1 MKKLFKFLFIFVA
14 LAFSFNTNALTV
26 NELSALLQK
35 DANFKASY
43 NQEKTLN
50 KLNKILKSS
59 GVVIIIENKNV
70 FFRQNTPFELEQIIT
85 PNRFAQIM
93 DDEIN
98 EITRDNNPQLFEI
111 SNLLL
116 NIFSM
121 NEVNEKYFS
130 YKLSGNLNNWT
141 LELKPNDELLSKI
154 FNKITIQGS
163 DKVKEIVI
171 EDISKD
177 TTVLTFSDYSTDKI
191 TLNLKEQSY
200 LVKQGFFSY
209 LCIFAYC
216 TNYCLKSQSKQY
228 YY

>member
-1 MKKLFKFLFIFVA
+1 MNKLFKFLFVFIA

-43 NQEKTLN
+43 KQEKTLN

-177 TTVLTFSDYSTDKI
+177 TTVLTFSDYSTGKI
-191 TLNLKEQSY
+191 TLNVKEQSY
-200 LVKQGFFSY
+200 LVK
-209 LCIFAYC
+209 
-216 TNYCLKSQSKQY
+216 
-228 YY
+228 

>member
-1 MKKLFKFLFIFVA
+1 MNKLFKFLFVFIA

-43 NQEKTLN
+43 KQEKTLN

-141 LELKPNDELLSKI
+141 IEMKTNDELLSKI

-171 EDISKD
+171 EDVSKD
-177 TTVLTFSDYSTDKI
+177 TTKLTFSDYRTDKI
-191 TLNLKEQSY
+191 TLNVKEQSY
-200 LVKQGFFSY
+200 LVK
-209 LCIFAYC
+209 
-216 TNYCLKSQSKQY
+216 
-228 YY
+228 

>member
-1 MKKLFKFLFIFVA
+1 MNKLFKFLFIFVA
-14 LAFSFNTNALTV
+14 LAFSFDTNALTV

-35 DANFKASY
+35 DANFKVSY

-191 TLNLKEQSY
+191 TLNVKEQSY
-200 LVKQGFFSY
+200 LVK
-209 LCIFAYC
+209 
-216 TNYCLKSQSKQY
+216 
-228 YY
+228 

>member
-1 MKKLFKFLFIFVA
+1 MNKLFKFLFVFIA
-14 LAFSFNTNALTV
+14 LAFSFNTNALTI

-43 NQEKTLN
+43 KQEKTLN

-141 LELKPNDELLSKI
+141 IEMKPNDELLSKI

-171 EDISKD
+171 EDVSKD
-177 TTVLTFSDYSTDKI
+177 TTKLTFSDYSTEKI
-191 TLNLKEQSY
+191 TLNVKEQSY
-200 LVKQGFFSY
+200 LVK
-209 LCIFAYC
+209 
-216 TNYCLKSQSKQY
+216 
-228 YY
+228 

>member
-1 MKKLFKFLFIFVA
+1 MKKLFKFLFVFIA

-200 LVKQGFFSY
+200 LVK
-209 LCIFAYC
+209 
-216 TNYCLKSQSKQY
+216 
-228 YY
+228 

>member
-1 MKKLFKFLFIFVA
+1 MNKLFKFLFIFVA

-43 NQEKTLN
+43 KQEKTLN

-141 LELKPNDELLSKI
+141 IEMKPNDELLSKI

-171 EDISKD
+171 EDVSKD
-177 TTVLTFSDYSTDKI
+177 TTKLTFSDYRTDKI
-191 TLNLKEQSY
+191 TLNVKEQSY
-200 LVKQGFFSY
+200 LVK
-209 LCIFAYC
+209 
-216 TNYCLKSQSKQY
+216 
-228 YY
+228 

>member
-1 MKKLFKFLFIFVA
+1 MNKLFKFLFVFIA

-43 NQEKTLN
+43 KQEKTLN

-141 LELKPNDELLSKI
+141 IEMKPNDELLSKI

-177 TTVLTFSDYSTDKI
+177 TTVLTFSDYSTGKI
-191 TLNLKEQSY
+191 TLNVKEQSY
-200 LVKQGFFSY
+200 LVK
-209 LCIFAYC
+209 
-216 TNYCLKSQSKQY
+216 
-228 YY
+228 

>member
-1 MKKLFKFLFIFVA
+1 MNKLFKFLFVFIA

-43 NQEKTLN
+43 NHEKTLN

-163 DKVKEIVI
+163 DKVKEIAI

-191 TLNLKEQSY
+191 TLNVKEQSY
-200 LVKQGFFSY
+200 LVK
-209 LCIFAYC
+209 
-216 TNYCLKSQSKQY
+216 
-228 YY
+228 

>member
-1 MKKLFKFLFIFVA
+1 MNKLFKFLFVFIA

-35 DANFKASY
+35 DTNFKASY
-43 NQEKTLN
+43 KQEKTLN

-171 EDISKD
+171 
-177 TTVLTFSDYSTDKI
+177 TFKR
-191 TLNLKEQSY
+191 
-200 LVKQGFFSY
+200 
-209 LCIFAYC
+209 FA
-216 TNYCLKSQSKQY
+216 NGE
-228 YY
+228 

>member
-1 MKKLFKFLFIFVA
+1 MNKLFKFLFVFIA

-163 DKVKEIVI
+163 DKVKEIAI

-191 TLNLKEQSY
+191 TLNVKEQSY
-200 LVKQGFFSY
+200 LVK
-209 LCIFAYC
+209 
-216 TNYCLKSQSKQY
+216 
-228 YY
+228 

>member
-1 MKKLFKFLFIFVA
+1 MNKLFKFLFVFIA

-35 DANFKASY
+35 DTNFKASY
-43 NQEKTLN
+43 KQEKTLN

-163 DKVKEIVI
+163 DKLKEIVI

-177 TTVLTFSDYSTDKI
+177 TTVLTFSDYSSGKI
-191 TLNLKEQSY
+191 TLNVKEQSY
-200 LVKQGFFSY
+200 LVK
-209 LCIFAYC
+209 
-216 TNYCLKSQSKQY
+216 
-228 YY
+228 

>member
-1 MKKLFKFLFIFVA
+1 MKKLFKFLFVFIA
-14 LAFSFNTNALTV
+14 LAFSFNTNALTI

-43 NQEKTLN
+43 KQEKTLN

-141 LELKPNDELLSKI
+141 IEMKPNDELLSKI

-171 EDISKD
+171 EDVSKD
-177 TTVLTFSDYSTDKI
+177 TTKLTFSDYSTDKI
-191 TLNLKEQSY
+191 TLNVKEQSY
-200 LVKQGFFSY
+200 LVK
-209 LCIFAYC
+209 
-216 TNYCLKSQSKQY
+216 
-228 YY
+228 

>member
-1 MKKLFKFLFIFVA
+1 MNKLFKFLFIFVA
-14 LAFSFNTNALTV
+14 LAFSFNTDALTV
-26 NELSALLQK
+26 NELSALLKK

-177 TTVLTFSDYSTDKI
+177 TTVLTFSDYSTGKI
-191 TLNLKEQSY
+191 TLNVKEQSY
-200 LVKQGFFSY
+200 LVK
-209 LCIFAYC
+209 
-216 TNYCLKSQSKQY
+216 
-228 YY
+228 

>member
-93 DDEIN
+93 DDELN

-177 TTVLTFSDYSTDKI
+177 TTVLTFGDYSTDKI

-200 LVKQGFFSY
+200 LVK
-209 LCIFAYC
+209 
-216 TNYCLKSQSKQY
+216 
-228 YY
+228 

>member
-1 MKKLFKFLFIFVA
+1 MNKLFKFLFVFIA

-43 NQEKTLN
+43 KQEKTLN
-50 KLNKILKSS
+50 RLNKILKSS

-70 FFRQNTPFELEQIIT
+70 FFRQNTPFELEQIIS

-141 LELKPNDELLSKI
+141 IEMKPNDELLSKI

-171 EDISKD
+171 EDVSKD
-177 TTVLTFSDYSTDKI
+177 TTKLTFSDYRTDKI
-191 TLNLKEQSY
+191 TLNVKEQSY
-200 LVKQGFFSY
+200 LVK
-209 LCIFAYC
+209 
-216 TNYCLKSQSKQY
+216 
-228 YY
+228 

>member
-130 YKLSGNLNNWT
+130 FKLSGNLNNWT

-200 LVKQGFFSY
+200 LVK
-209 LCIFAYC
+209 
-216 TNYCLKSQSKQY
+216 
-228 YY
+228 

>member
-93 DDEIN
+93 DDELN

-200 LVKQGFFSY
+200 LVK
-209 LCIFAYC
+209 
-216 TNYCLKSQSKQY
+216 
-228 YY
+228 

>member
-1 MKKLFKFLFIFVA
+1 MNKLFKFLFVFIA

-35 DANFKASY
+35 DTNFKASY
-43 NQEKTLN
+43 KQEKTLN

-191 TLNLKEQSY
+191 TLNVKEQSY
-200 LVKQGFFSY
+200 LVK
-209 LCIFAYC
+209 
-216 TNYCLKSQSKQY
+216 
-228 YY
+228 

>member
-1 MKKLFKFLFIFVA
+1 MNKLFKFLFIFVA

-171 EDISKD
+171 EDSSKD
-177 TTVLTFSDYSTDKI
+177 TTVLTFSDYSTGKI
-191 TLNLKEQSY
+191 TLNVKEQSY
-200 LVKQGFFSY
+200 LVK
-209 LCIFAYC
+209 
-216 TNYCLKSQSKQY
+216 
-228 YY
+228 

>member
-35 DANFKASY
+35 DTNFKASY
-43 NQEKTLN
+43 KQEKTLN

-141 LELKPNDELLSKI
+141 IEMKPNDELLSKI

-171 EDISKD
+171 EDVSKD
-177 TTVLTFSDYSTDKI
+177 TTKLTFSDYSTDKI
-191 TLNLKEQSY
+191 TLNVKEQSY
-200 LVKQGFFSY
+200 LVK
-209 LCIFAYC
+209 
-216 TNYCLKSQSKQY
+216 
-228 YY
+228 

>member
-171 EDISKD
+171 EDVSKD

-191 TLNLKEQSY
+191 TLKVKEQSY
-200 LVKQGFFSY
+200 LVK
-209 LCIFAYC
+209 
-216 TNYCLKSQSKQY
+216 
-228 YY
+228 

>member
-1 MKKLFKFLFIFVA
+1 MNKLFKFLFVFVA

-177 TTVLTFSDYSTDKI
+177 TTVLTFSDYSTGKI
-191 TLNLKEQSY
+191 TLNVKEQSY
-200 LVKQGFFSY
+200 LVK
-209 LCIFAYC
+209 
-216 TNYCLKSQSKQY
+216 
-228 YY
+228 

>member
-1 MKKLFKFLFIFVA
+1 MLKLFKFLFIFIA
-14 LAFSFNTNALTV
+14 LAFSFNTYALTV
-26 NELSALLQK
+26 NELNTLLQK

-43 NQEKTLN
+43 TQEKTLN
-50 KLNKILKSS
+50 KLNKVLKSS

-93 DDEIN
+93 DDEVN

-130 YKLSGNLNNWT
+130 YKLTGELDNWS
-141 LELKPNDELLSKI
+141 LEMKPNDELLSKI
-154 FNKITIQGS
+154 FNKITIKGS
-163 DKVKEIVI
+163 DKVKEIII
-171 EDISKD
+171 EDVSKD
-177 TTVLTFSDYSTDKI
+177 TTVLAFSDYRTDKI
-191 TLNLKEQSY
+191 TLNSKEQSY
-200 LVKQGFFSY
+200 LVK
-209 LCIFAYC
+209 
-216 TNYCLKSQSKQY
+216 
-228 YY
+228 

>member
-1 MKKLFKFLFIFVA
+1 MNKLFKFLFVFIA

-43 NQEKTLN
+43 KQEKTLN

-141 LELKPNDELLSKI
+141 IEMKPNDELLSKI

-171 EDISKD
+171 EDVSKD
-177 TTVLTFSDYSTDKI
+177 TTKLTFSDYRTDKI
-191 TLNLKEQSY
+191 TLNVKEQSY
-200 LVKQGFFSY
+200 LVK
-209 LCIFAYC
+209 
-216 TNYCLKSQSKQY
+216 
-228 YY
+228 

>member
-43 NQEKTLN
+43 NQKKTLN

-200 LVKQGFFSY
+200 LVK
-209 LCIFAYC
+209 
-216 TNYCLKSQSKQY
+216 
-228 YY
+228 

>member
-1 MKKLFKFLFIFVA
+1 MNKLFKFLFVFIA

-26 NELSALLQK
+26 NEISALLQK

-43 NQEKTLN
+43 KQEKTLN

-141 LELKPNDELLSKI
+141 IEMKPNDELLSKI

-171 EDISKD
+171 EDVSKD

-191 TLNLKEQSY
+191 TLNVKEQSY
-200 LVKQGFFSY
+200 LVK
-209 LCIFAYC
+209 
-216 TNYCLKSQSKQY
+216 
-228 YY
+228 

>member
-1 MKKLFKFLFIFVA
+1 MNKLFKFLFVFIA

-163 DKVKEIVI
+163 DKLKEIVI
-171 EDISKD
+171 EDVSKD
-177 TTVLTFSDYSTDKI
+177 TTKLTFSDYSTDKI
-191 TLNLKEQSY
+191 TLNVKEQSY
-200 LVKQGFFSY
+200 LVK
-209 LCIFAYC
+209 
-216 TNYCLKSQSKQY
+216 
-228 YY
+228 

>member
-1 MKKLFKFLFIFVA
+1 MNKLFKFLFIFVA

-35 DANFKASY
+35 DTNFKASY
-43 NQEKTLN
+43 KQEKTLN

-191 TLNLKEQSY
+191 TLNVKEQSY
-200 LVKQGFFSY
+200 LVK
-209 LCIFAYC
+209 
-216 TNYCLKSQSKQY
+216 
-228 YY
+228 